1 MKTVMKSIEPGG
13 GCALYVALM
22 AMTPSQRGV
31 TTRVAVIGG
40 VVVVVV
46 VGGGVVVVGGS
57 VVVVG
62 GSVVV
67 VGGSVVVVGG
77 SVVGVGGSVV
87 VVGGSVVVVGHDDPS
102 CWPETDAMTMLVK
115 LALFKIVALTTY
127 M

>member
-67 VGGSVVVVGG
+67 VGGSVVVVG
-77 SVVGVGGSVV
+77 
-87 VVGGSVVVVGHDDPS
+87 HDDPS